1 VPVQTLL
8 VLALAIT
15 AADAPKDDAK
25 KDLEKLQGHWAMASA
40 VHDSQ
45 DLDANI
51 VSKLKFEIKGDQF
64 TVKGDEET
72 TKSYSKITL
81 KLDASAKP
89 HLIDFVVGAGGE
101 KGTTIE
107 GIYKWEGADEF
118 KVCAKIDGKERPTE
132 FKSPENSHVVLI
144 VFKRQVD

>member
-8 VLALAIT
+8 VLALAM
-15 AADAPKDDAK
+15 ASADAPKDDAK

-40 VHDSQ
+40 VFDGE
-45 DLDANI
+45 DLDANL
-51 VSKLKFEIKGDQF
+51 VSKLKFEAKGDQF

-72 TKSYSKITL
+72 AKAYSKITL

-89 HLIDFVVGAGGE
+89 HLIDFVVGSGGE

-107 GIYKWEGADEF
+107 GIYEWEGDDEF
-118 KVCAKIDGKERPTE
+118 KVCAKIDGQARPTE
-132 FKSPENSHVVLI
+132 FKSPENSHVALI
-144 VFKRQVD
+144 VFKRQAD